1 MDGRIAAMDGRI
13 GSMEGRIM
21 AKINDGFERVV
32 NRLSSLERDFLN
44 TKSFL
49 VEDAV
54 VSSRR
59 WLDMD
64 ERVTKLERR
73 DET

>member
-1 MDGRIAAMDGRI
+1 MDEELRAYLEA
-13 GSMEGRIM
+13 MEGRLM
-21 AKINDGFERVV
+21 AKIDDRLERVV
-32 NRLSSLERDFLN
+32 NRLSLLERDVIN
-44 TKSFL
+44 TKGFL
-49 VEDAV
+49 AADAV